1 MSNKMTVVEYYDAD
15 TCDSIKLACQAYG
28 IQILAE
34 KPIESSANEI
44 YACVYGPTEN
54 VDRFVEDLNNGD
66 LEPFEA
72 TRDMSD
78 NEYQEWLETELKKF
92 GCNYVAKHFDDEDE
106 NIATTMC

>member
-1 MSNKMTVVEYYDAD
+1 MSNKMTVIEYYDDD

-28 IQILAE
+28 VQLLAE
-34 KPIESSANEI
+34 KPISEHEI
-44 YACVYGPTEN
+44 YACIYGPTEN
-54 VDRFVEDLNNGD
+54 IERFEGDFENGD

-92 GCNYVAKHFDDEDE
+92 GCNYVAKQFDDEVE
-106 NIATTMC
+106 ESVEL